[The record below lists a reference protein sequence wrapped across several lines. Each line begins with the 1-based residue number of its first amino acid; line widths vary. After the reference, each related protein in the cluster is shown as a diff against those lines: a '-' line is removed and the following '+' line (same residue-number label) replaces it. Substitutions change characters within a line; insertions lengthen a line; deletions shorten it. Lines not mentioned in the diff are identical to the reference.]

1 MEATPGK
8 VSLVSNEDEF
18 NRLMESVEKFVKDES
33 NDMEQRSALFGYLE
47 LIDEGCTE
55 NPSEPLTL
63 VPTSDQISRNR
74 VKELSEKIFDNSADV
89 SEEKEKGGSRE
100 ITVGKIDTSLF
111 TQGAKQLFIHP
122 VFLKD

>member
-1 MEATPGK
+1 MEATQGK
-8 VSLVSNEDEF
+8 LSLVSNEDEF

-55 NPSEPLTL
+55 NSSEPLSH
-63 VPTSDQISRNR
+63 VSTSEQISRNR
-74 VKELSEKIFDNSADV
+74 VKELSEKIFDNSTDV

-111 TQGAKQLFIHP
+111 TQGAKQLLTILNF
-122 VFLKD
+122 

>member
-1 MEATPGK
+1 MEATQGK
-8 VSLVSNEDEF
+8 LSLVSNEDEF

-55 NPSEPLTL
+55 NSSEPLTL
-63 VPTSDQISRNR
+63 VPTKDQISRNR

-111 TQGAKQLFIHP
+111 TQGAKQLLTILNF
-122 VFLKD
+122 

>member
-1 MEATPGK
+1 M
-8 VSLVSNEDEF
+8 SNEDEF

-63 VPTSDQISRNR
+63 VPTKDQISRNR

-111 TQGAKQLFIHP
+111 TQGAKQLLTILNF
-122 VFLKD
+122 